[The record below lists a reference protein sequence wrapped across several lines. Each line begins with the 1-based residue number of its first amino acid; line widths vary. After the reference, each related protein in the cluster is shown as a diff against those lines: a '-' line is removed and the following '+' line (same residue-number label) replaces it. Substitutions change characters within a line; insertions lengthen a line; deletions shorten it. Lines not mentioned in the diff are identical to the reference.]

1 MNRFFSWATALQR
14 HFFDCGRPENVHLAI
29 DDELLREIALGGDF
43 RGDNWSAAEAR
54 EDFVSAV
61 REEIHQAGW
70 DTTGSAALLGRCCFF
85 VLAYSLIPPS
95 KTHGPPDFFGTLRRL
110 LGEAESRP
118 LRRFPQGLNQIVFQ
132 SLWARLK
139 QGAPIAL
146 PASDSDLGRNSWS
159 GPHCNIRLVQAHA
172 GLRELDLRAV
182 TREVFEKRL
191 DRGHELDPHD
201 VFAQVEREASL
212 LSAYAQRVIAHPG
225 RRELAQSQLFS
236 AWQKWRQSNDTRDR
250 VASQELDSGRTSRR
264 LFFEVD
270 SNTGEISVFQG
281 TRRLTE
287 GHLVTALRRAARRR
301 GAVLAVW
308 DESEKGFAERS
319 YGSRGDRLLLVL
331 RSREADEVCS
341 LAELGALAG
350 PAFPIVARQAQ
361 GIPAGWLVLEFNAK
375 PLALDPDNPW
385 AWLLPLSW
393 RLEGGLAL
401 DRRKRRWLEGAGPQ
415 LVLGEANTRVILDGH
430 PQELDGCIRDLRHLE
445 RGEHILQVGLNDPVR
460 LYICPA
466 LCSPEVD
473 VEPAWSW
480 NPAEAVWPRRG
491 AAGSITL
498 DGPRLCTPLVAV
510 ARQSD
515 LDLAIRLR
523 RGSGP
528 TWLDLFGRPWEER
541 GPLFSR
547 WARRNAT

>member
-1 MNRFFSWATALQR
+1 MA
-14 HFFDCGRPENVHLAI
+14 
-29 DDELLREIALGGDF
+29 
-43 RGDNWSAAEAR
+43 
-54 EDFVSAV
+54 AV
-61 REEIHQAGW
+61 RDEIGRDGW
-70 DTTGSAALLGRCCFF
+70 ETTGSAALLGRCCFF

-95 KTHGPPDFFGTLRRL
+95 KTHGPPDFFGTLKRL

-146 PASDSDLGRNSWS
+146 PARDSDLGRNSWS

-182 TREVFEKRL
+182 TREVFEKSL
-191 DRGHELDPHD
+191 DRGHELDPHE

-212 LSAYAQRVIAHPG
+212 LSAYAQRVIADPA
-225 RRELAQSQLFS
+225 RQELVQNQLFS
-236 AWQKWRQSNDTRDR
+236 EWQRWRQSREPRNRE
-250 VASQELDSGRTSRR
+250 ASQDLDSGRTSRR

-287 GHLVTALRRAARRR
+287 RHLVTALRRAARRR

-331 RSREADEVCS
+331 RSCEADEVCS
-341 LAELGALAG
+341 LAELGALAD
-350 PAFPIVARQAQ
+350 PAFPLVARQPQ
-361 GIPAGWLVLEFNAK
+361 GIPAGWLVLELNAP

-445 RGEHILQVGLNDPVR
+445 RGEHILQVGMNDPVR

-466 LCSPEVD
+466 IRSPEVD

-480 NPAEAVWPRRG
+480 NPAGAVWPRSG
-491 AAGSITL
+491 AAGSTTL
-498 DGPRLCTPLVAV
+498 DGPRLCTPSVAV
-510 ARQSD
+510 ERQSH

-528 TWLDLFGRPWEER
+528 TSLDLVDRPWEER
-541 GPLFSR
+541 DPLFSR
-547 WARRNAT
+547 WTRRNAS